1 MSLRTATTTAQGTT
15 MSTTTTNE
23 SPVRNATG
31 ARALAQ
37 REVKRHQEN
46 LLTSCLQAV
55 GHLERFAA
63 EARREIEKARD
74 GSSST
79 VMELPGQIL
88 AKSAWGAANAATE
101 LQRAST
107 FLAAYSAAV
116 ARLQAANDE
125 G

>member
-1 MSLRTATTTAQGTT
+1 
-15 MSTTTTNE
+15 MSTTTTND
-23 SPVRNATG
+23 SPDRSATG

-46 LLTSCLQAV
+46 LLNSCLQAV
-55 GHLERFAA
+55 QHLERFAA
-63 EARREIEKARD
+63 EARREIERARD
-74 GSSST
+74 GSSSN

-88 AKSAWGAANAATE
+88 SKSAWGAANAATE
-101 LQRAST
+101 LQRCST
-107 FLAAYSAAV
+107 WLAAYSAAV